1 MQYLEITNISLL
13 ESALNQEDY
22 FEDFDRDEGSLIKTT
37 TCVQLSAAFVW
48 KYNLKTYTIRST
60 EWYWFE
66 ARYFFE
72 WKKIDYAVLETG
84 VYLKKWVGGAV
95 SRIGRDR
102 Y

>member
-48 KYNLKTYTIRST
+48 KYNLKTYAIQST

-66 ARYFFE
+66 AWYIFE
-72 WKKIDYAVLETG
+72 LENFAMQNQFSI
-84 VYLKKWVGGAV
+84 LQNV
-95 SRIGRDR
+95 SSLYNI
-102 Y
+102 